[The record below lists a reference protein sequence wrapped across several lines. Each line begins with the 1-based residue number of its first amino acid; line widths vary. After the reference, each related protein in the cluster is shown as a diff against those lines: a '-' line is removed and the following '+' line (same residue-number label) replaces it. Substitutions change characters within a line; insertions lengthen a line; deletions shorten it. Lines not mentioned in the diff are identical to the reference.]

1 MPSRRISAS
10 IKAAPMC
17 GAPTSRTR
25 AALYTVLA
33 IAFALSAFT
42 AVYLLTRGWTS
53 PVERFA
59 AADAADAVPI
69 KARLVYLKLK
79 GCGWCERFQ
88 PTWDAM
94 VKDDA
99 TALRAQGVVLE
110 SYEASDPG
118 AAPYVPHAR
127 GYPTVLLA
135 RTDTG
140 DVTRFE
146 GERERKDLL
155 AFVEETMAEGSVPAT
170 DGPVPSTTTTERF
183 GEVRRVSSGA
193 DQLMADAQRTVRR
206 SQVPAHVQAS
216 MATNAGAKLPNPYA

>member
-1 MPSRRISAS
+1 MPSRRI
-10 IKAAPMC
+10 AAPMC
-17 GAPTSRTR
+17 GAPSSRAR
-25 AALYTVLA
+25 ATLYTVLA

-42 AVYLLTRGWTS
+42 AVYLLTRGRMPWS
-53 PVERFA
+53 PVERF
-59 AADAADAVPI
+59 ADAADAVPI
-69 KARLVYLKLK
+69 KARLVYLKLD

-99 TALRAQGVVLE
+99 TALRAQGVVME
-110 SYEASDPG
+110 SYEASDAG

-140 DVTRFE
+140 AVTRFE

-155 AFVEETMAEGSVPAT
+155 AFVEETLAESGGGGEAA
-170 DGPVPSTTTTERF
+170 TERF

-206 SQVPAHVQAS
+206 SQVPSHVQAS
-216 MATNAGAKLPNPYA
+216 MGANAGAKLPNPYA

>member
-1 MPSRRISAS
+1 M
-10 IKAAPMC
+10 APMC
-17 GAPTSRTR
+17 GAPSSRAR
-25 AALYTVLA
+25 AALYAVLA

-42 AVYLLTRGWTS
+42 AVYLLTRGR
-53 PVERFA
+53 VERFA
-59 AADAADAVPI
+59 GDSAERDAVPI
-69 KARLVYLKLK
+69 KARLVYLKLQ

-118 AAPYVPHAR
+118 AASYVTHAR

-135 RTDTG
+135 SSSG
-140 DVTRFE
+140 VVTRFE
-146 GERERKDLL
+146 GQRQREDLL
-155 AFVEETMAEGSVPAT
+155 AFVEETLAEEVEAN
-170 DGPVPSTTTTERF
+170 GPTERF

-206 SQVPAHVQAS
+206 SQVPLHVQAS
-216 MATNAGAKLPNPYA
+216 MGANAGAKLPNPYA